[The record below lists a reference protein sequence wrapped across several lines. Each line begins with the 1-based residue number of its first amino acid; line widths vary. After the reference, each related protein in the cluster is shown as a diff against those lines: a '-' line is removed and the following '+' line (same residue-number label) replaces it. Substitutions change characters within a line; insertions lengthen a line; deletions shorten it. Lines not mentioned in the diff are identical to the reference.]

1 MAVRKAGE
9 LTSVL
14 PKFVHLNDLACES
27 SGGKVIFATDDWF
40 APAENLLKRT
50 APQFI
55 VDAFTEFG
63 KWMDGWETR
72 RKRSAGHDWCIIQLG
87 VPGIIHG
94 FDIDT
99 SYFTGNYAPRISV
112 QAACLNQEKVR
123 NVLPRGERMGTAA
136 SDEEMEAIE
145 KLMSDSWIELVPMSK
160 LQPGYTDTC
169 HNYFPVTAQRRWTH
183 IRLNLYPDGGI
194 ARMKVYGVGKKDWS
208 SLSLNELVDL
218 ASMQNG
224 GVCVGYSDAHFG
236 QPQNLIGIGRAKNM
250 GDGWETARR
259 LDRPPV
265 LKVNDKGILDVPGYE
280 WSIFRLGHSGVIVH
294 VEVDTNHF
302 KGNAPAFCKIDAT
315 YLTPEEEVI
324 QKNWTKNL
332 HVAWKTILPDTK
344 LKPHKR
350 HFFDYS
356 LIESHEIFTH
366 VRLIIAPDGGV
377 SRMRLWG
384 FPRNVVLKTEST
396 ADFKNTD

>member
-1 MAVRKAGE
+1 MAVRKAKE
-9 LTSVL
+9 ISVL
-14 PKFVHLNDLACES
+14 PEFVQLNDLACET

-50 APQFI
+50 VPKFTE
-55 VDAFTEFG
+55 DAFTEFG

-87 VPGIIHG
+87 VPGIIYG

-99 SYFTGNYAPRISV
+99 SFFTGNYAPRISV
-112 QAACLNQEKVR
+112 QAACLNQDITDL
-123 NVLPRGERMGTAA
+123 LPRGERIGTAA
-136 SDEEMEAIE
+136 SDEEMEVIE
-145 KLMSDSWIELVPMSK
+145 KLMSDSWLELVPMSK
-160 LQPGYTDTC
+160 LRPGYADTC
-169 HNYFPVTAQRRWTH
+169 HHYFPISAQRRWTH

-194 ARMKVYGVGKKDWS
+194 ARMKVYGVGNKDWS
-208 SLSLNELVDL
+208 SLPLNQMVDL

-224 GVCVGYSDAHFG
+224 GVCLGYSDAHFG
-236 QPQNLIGIGRAKNM
+236 QPRNLIGIGRAKNM

-259 LDRPPV
+259 LDRPPI

-280 WSIFRLGHSGVIVH
+280 WAVFRLGHPGVIIH

-302 KGNAPAFCKIDAT
+302 KGNAPAFFKIDAT
-315 YLTPEEEVI
+315 YLTLEEEEESI

-332 HVAWKTILPDTK
+332 HVSWKTVLPETK

-350 HFFDYS
+350 HFFVYN
-356 LIESHEIFTH
+356 LIESCEIFTH

-384 FPRNVVLKTEST
+384 FPRSLATKLESAADLKNS
-396 ADFKNTD
+396 N